1 MEQYKTAGREIMNN
15 MNSSCNHK
23 VNHLMSRNVI
33 KRDRLEH
40 QILANLHK
48 KLILVISQAGSGK
61 TTLIESAIQSSG
73 IDHVWYSFE
82 TSDQEISSFLHHFV
96 SKVQT
101 YCPKFF
107 KTFQKKLISNEGNVQ
122 PGVIASLMVNEFKQ
136 HLASRKRLVIILDNY
151 EVVNG
156 SFPIN
161 QIFDHTLKHLPSS
174 VTFIL
179 CCTQMPNLHISK
191 LGLQDEIY
199 QINGSEMVFSLE
211 EIQELFSNIYHI
223 DLSEKDVQ
231 RIYGKTEGWI
241 TALILLAQFLRERPF
256 DIEGLL
262 ENVNGYGKAVS
273 RYLMENVFQSHP
285 KHVQEFLCKT
295 ALLKNL
301 SPDICN
307 RALGVKYGRK
317 LLENLVDNNLFAY
330 YVDSQDDSL
339 YRYHPIM
346 REFLLKKLCEDFPQD
361 EIEEFHARL
370 GEILTPTDPENAV
383 FHFISA
389 KSFPRAVEILRSLG
403 QKMLHECRFKALG
416 DLLESVPP
424 AFIENDPF
432 LLYFAGRVM
441 EIRGGTDQA
450 FERYERAFH
459 LFKSQKES
467 ASEIASLN
475 RMAIINMREDN
486 YLRAKDLLQRNI
498 QWLEAQNME
507 KDVAHKLITEYTN
520 LGQALFKLED
530 WNKAQSYLQKAGSLH
545 DFYPNPYDQVSLIQC
560 QALKHILE
568 GDLYEGIEIAKKG
581 ESIALASDLLTK
593 AHVFCHY
600 LAFSLLHLGHFS
612 QSLEYAHKGLN
623 LAQQLGVE
631 GNITGGLYADLG
643 LVQDAFLNYDQAL
656 KALESSLVLFRKGQN
671 LCGSFWSNHALYH
684 IASRMKDFERAKR
697 YLQVLVQLASK
708 LGFPLETGLARIDQA
723 HFLSIEGE
731 EKEALE
737 LIEAGQGHVNQ
748 SLKRMSAF
756 LANLIICQTYMNLGL
771 ERRVENVLLESLKLL
786 DEKNLYLYGVH
797 QERNW
802 LPAFLQRFVSKIP
815 LFHKLLAEYQDI
827 VSGSSPRHY
836 DIGKTPDTIRNGK
849 GNEDFLNLRIYSLG
863 PFRVFVEN
871 EEIDLSKCKSR
882 KAITLLKYFFLNR
895 NKGPVLK
902 DMLLDLLWPDS
913 PAQQADLNFR
923 VTLST
928 LRKTLSQNGQK
939 DFPNLLR
946 KEGGYE
952 LSLGKEGWSDAD
964 EFVREMDFA
973 RYKEK
978 KQDNHDALGHYL
990 NAENLYQGDF
1000 MMENVY
1006 EDWYFIEREH
1016 LKIQYLHAL
1025 TKILNYHEEQHNLT
1039 EAVHYCYKVLKV
1051 DPYRE
1056 DIFRK
1061 LMGYH
1066 FELGNRSEVRSIFE
1080 WCRKNIEHDLG
1091 VGLTN
1096 ETKELYH
1103 RLSLC

>member
-1 MEQYKTAGREIMNN
+1 MVNYMKSLYNYKV
-15 MNSSCNHK
+15 S
-23 VNHLMSRNVI
+23 HLMKRNVI

-40 QILANLHK
+40 QIIANLHK
-48 KLILVISQAGSGK
+48 KLILVISHAGSGK
-61 TTLIESAIQSSG
+61 TTLIDSAIASSG
-73 IDHVWYSFE
+73 VDHVWYSFE
-82 TSDQEISSFLHHFV
+82 TSDQEISFFLDHFV
-96 SKVQT
+96 SNVQT

-107 KTFQKKLISNEGNVQ
+107 KTFEKKLISSEGNIQ
-122 PGVIASLMVNEFKQ
+122 PGVIASLMVKEFKQ

-151 EVVNG
+151 EVVNR

-161 QIFDHTLKHLPSS
+161 QIFDHTLKHLPSY

-179 CCTQMPNLHISK
+179 CSTQMPNLHMSK
-191 LGLQDEIY
+191 LGLQEDVY
-199 QINGSEMVFSLE
+199 QINGSEMAFSLE
-211 EIQELFSNIYHI
+211 EIQELFSNIYQI
-223 DLSEKDVQ
+223 DLSENDVQ
-231 RIYGKTEGWI
+231 RIYTKTEGWI
-241 TALILLAQFLRERPF
+241 TALILFAQFLKERPF
-256 DIEGLL
+256 DIENMLK
-262 ENVNGYGKAVS
+262 NVNGYGRAVS
-273 RYLMENVFQSHP
+273 RYLMENVFQSQP
-285 KHVQEFLCKT
+285 KHIQEFLCKT
-295 ALLKNL
+295 ALPKYL

-307 RALGVKYGRK
+307 RALGIKYGKK
-317 LLENLVDNNLFAY
+317 LLESLVDNNLFTFY
-330 YVDSQDDSL
+330 INSQDDSL

-346 REFLLKKLCEDFPQD
+346 REFLLKKLCVDFSQD

-370 GEILTPTDPENAV
+370 GEILTPIDPENAIL
-383 FHFISA
+383 HFISA
-389 KSFPRAVEILRSLG
+389 KCFPRAMEILRSLG
-403 QKMLHECRFKALG
+403 EKMLHECRFKALG
-416 DLLESVPP
+416 DLLESFPP
-424 AFIENDPF
+424 AFVENDPF
-432 LLYFAGRVM
+432 LLYFAGRVA
-441 EIRGGTDQA
+441 EIRGGTDHA
-450 FERYERAFH
+450 FERFEKAFH
-459 LFKSQKES
+459 LFKRQKES
-467 ASEIASLN
+467 SSEIASLN

-486 YLRAKDLLQRNI
+486 YLRAKDLLETNI
-498 QWLEAQNME
+498 QWLESQNME
-507 KDVAHKLITEYTN
+507 KDVAHKLIAGYTN
-520 LGQALFKLED
+520 LGEALFKLED
-530 WNKAQSYLQKAGSLH
+530 WNKAQSYLQKAGSLL

-560 QALKHILE
+560 EAFKHIVE
-568 GDLYEGIEIAKKG
+568 GDLYGGIEIAKKG

-612 QSLEYAHKGLN
+612 QSLEYAQKGLN
-623 LAQQLGVE
+623 LAQQLGLQ

-643 LVQDAFLNYDQAL
+643 LVQNAFLNYDQAL
-656 KALESSLVLFRKGQN
+656 KALESSLVIFRKGQN
-671 LCGSFWSNHALYH
+671 LCGSFWSNHALYD
-684 IASRMKDFERAKR
+684 IALRTRDFERARR

-708 LGFPLETGLARIDQA
+708 IGSFLETGMARIDQA
-723 HFLSIEGE
+723 HFLSIKGE
-731 EKEALE
+731 QKEALE
-737 LIEAGQGHVNQ
+737 LIETGQDHINQ

-756 LANLIICQTYMNLGL
+756 LANLIICQIYMNLGL
-771 ERRVENVLLESLKLL
+771 ERRAENVLLESLKLL

-815 LFHKLLAEYQDI
+815 LIHKLLAEYQNI
-827 VSGSSPRHY
+827 GSGSSQNHY

-849 GNEDFLNLRIYSLG
+849 EYEDLLNLRIYSLG

-871 EEIDLSKCKSR
+871 EEINLTKCKSK
-882 KAITLLKYFFLNR
+882 KAITLLKCLFLNR
-895 NKGPVLK
+895 NKGPTLK
-902 DMLLDLLWPDS
+902 EILLDLLWPDS

-952 LSLGKEGWSDAD
+952 LSLGKEGWSDVD
-964 EFVREMDFA
+964 EFASEMNFA

-978 KQDNHDALGHYL
+978 KQDNHDAFRHYL

-1000 MMENVY
+1000 MMENIY

-1039 EAVHYCYKVLKV
+1039 EAVHYCYKILKV
-1051 DPYRE
+1051 EPYRE

-1080 WCRKNIEHDLG
+1080 LCRKNIEHDLG
-1091 VGLTN
+1091 VALTN